1 MTISEHLSTFA
12 GFVVTDYDPKV
23 GIAQPKCAYRIMAG
37 WEAKVPF
44 DALLEGF
51 LRDPRAAEVPALLIG
66 TWGEVL
72 DDGMDDTV
80 ATLVRSSDRLRP
92 LGAIFLGEV
101 VMEES
106 EISWITQADVTPILK
121 AFPRLEILRVRGGQG
136 VALEPTTH
144 ASLRELAFEAGGL
157 PGEIAR
163 AVAASSFPSLEHLEL
178 WLGTDQYG
186 GTTKLAD
193 LEGLLRKDP
202 FPTLRY
208 LGLRNSEIVG
218 EIVWALSGSPVLSHL
233 RELDL
238 SMGTLTDEEA
248 TRLLQ
253 IPELRKIETLDLS
266 ESYLTPPVIR
276 LLEAGSLRIV
286 ADGQRKADEYRGK
299 SYRYVSVSE

>member
-1 MTISEHLSTFA
+1 MTIAEHLSTFA
-12 GFVVTDYDPKV
+12 GFVVADYDPKV
-23 GIAQPKCAYRIMAG
+23 GIAQPKCAYRLSAG
-37 WEAKVPF
+37 WDAKVPF

-51 LRDPRAAEVPALLIG
+51 LRDPRAPEVPAILVG
-66 TWGEVL
+66 TWAEVL
-72 DDGMDDTV
+72 DQGMDRIV
-80 ATLVRSSDRLRP
+80 ATLAGARDRLRS

-106 EISWITQADVTPILK
+106 EISWITQADVTPLLR

-157 PGEIAR
+157 PGEIPKAI
-163 AVAASSFPSLEHLEL
+163 AASSFPALEHLEL
-178 WLGTDQYG
+178 WLGTKEYD

-193 LEGLLRKDP
+193 LEGLLRRDP

-253 IPELRKIETLDLS
+253 IPELRKIETLDVS
-266 ESYLTPPVIR
+266 ENFLTAPVIR
-276 LLEAGSLRIV
+276 LLEAGGLRIV
-286 ADGQRKADEYRGK
+286 AEEQKQADKDAHG